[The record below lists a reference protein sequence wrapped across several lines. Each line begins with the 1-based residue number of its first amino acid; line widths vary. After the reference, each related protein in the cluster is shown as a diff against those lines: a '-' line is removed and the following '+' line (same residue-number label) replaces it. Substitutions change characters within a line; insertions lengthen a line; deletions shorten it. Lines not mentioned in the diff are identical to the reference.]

1 MTEFEKKLTLE
12 KFFKTHR
19 SYIVN
24 INKIKEIIPWFNSTY
39 KLKLS
44 GIENDIYVSRSK
56 IKEFKK
62 LMNI

>member
-1 MTEFEKKLTLE
+1 MVEFEKKLTSE

-24 INKIKEIIPWFNSTY
+24 VNKIKEIIPWFNSTY
-39 KLKLS
+39 KLKLN